1 MPMNKVPTLLVGLGG
16 IGCSIAD
23 MASSLLS
30 EEDREYVG
38 VIGMDTNVE
47 DLKKLKIKYIC
58 TSDERLV
65 KEYLKE
71 HPEYCKWFPVNKFTV
86 NRGMLTGAGQIRAIS
101 RLAGLAAQESGR
113 FIPMEEEIKRITKHT
128 GDTDSTRFNVFLVG

>member
-47 DLKKLKIKYIC
+47 DLKKAE
-58 TSDERLV
+58 DQV
-65 KEYLKE
+65 YL
-71 HPEYCKWFPVNKFTV
+71 Y
-86 NRGMLTGAGQIRAIS
+86 Q
-101 RLAGLAAQESGR
+101 
-113 FIPMEEEIKRITKHT
+113 
-128 GDTDSTRFNVFLVG
+128 

>member
-30 EEDREYVG
+30 AEDRAYVG

-47 DLKKLKIKYIC
+47 DLKKLKIKHIC

-86 NRGMLTGAGQIRAIS
+86 NRGC
-101 RLAGLAAQESGR
+101 
-113 FIPMEEEIKRITKHT
+113 
-128 GDTDSTRFNVFLVG
+128 